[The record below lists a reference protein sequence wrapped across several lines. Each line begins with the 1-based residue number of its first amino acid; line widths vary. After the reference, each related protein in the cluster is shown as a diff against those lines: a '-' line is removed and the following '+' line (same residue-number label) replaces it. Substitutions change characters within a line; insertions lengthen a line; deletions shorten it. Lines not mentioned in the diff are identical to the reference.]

1 MRLILLRHGNTFED
15 GQTAVW
21 LGAKDDLPLTA
32 KGHEQAKQVGL
43 VLNSQKINA
52 IYAGPLTRTKQTAEI
67 VAQAVGYDAPIV
79 IDQRLIELDYGKW
92 SGLSDQEVKSKFGNA
107 EIEAWTNHGIWPS
120 QAGFSPSEASVKQ
133 DVKHFAA
140 ELQKRQKSTDM
151 VLVVSSNGKLRY
163 FLSLIPNEFENR
175 LSAGK
180 FKLGTGKA
188 GIIDLDGSSAKLLGW
203 NLNPAELAVIIGNA
217 NAR

>member
-43 VLNSQKINA
+43 ALNSQKVNA

-67 VAQAVGYDAPIV
+67 VALGVGYDAPIV

-92 SGLSDQEVKSKFGNA
+92 SGLSDQEVKSKFGHA
-107 EIEAWTNHGIWPS
+107 EIEAWSSHGIWPS
-120 QAGFSPSEASVKQ
+120 QAGFSPSEAAVKQ
-133 DVKHFAA
+133 DVKHLAA
-140 ELQKRQKSTDM
+140 ELQNRHQSTDL

-175 LSAGK
+175 LSTGK

-188 GIIDLDGSSAKLLGW
+188 GIIDLVGSSAKLLGW
-203 NLNPAELAVIIGNA
+203 NLNPAELAVIIGNG